1 MDILQVS
8 YGVAAAKVMSI
19 TGRVV
24 NAPGTTIFWQEIVAI
39 SSVRHYVQTSVGL
52 GGIVSGSLQTE
63 EDIFA
68 FVGKKENVGL
78 RFCPGRVLLIFGGGS
93 VDGGNYISKKNR
105 KKGGGPK
112 SPYLANIWENQVHKE
127 EQSTFERT
135 FFGVL
140 RNNTL
145 RVPSSATQ
153 TEFMKEFKTN
163 KNVLAL
169 EGRLTF
175 LTPLKSL
182 GSLKPHQNPLFPLLY
197 SSDPSDRIFEWIT
210 SVLEPVLRSTPRVSA
225 ELTSRSHT
233 PMSSPSV
240 RAGSVSE
247 P

>member
-8 YGVAAAKVMSI
+8 YGVAASKVMSI

-39 SSVRHYVQTSVGL
+39 SSVRHYVQTSEGQ
-52 GGIVSGSLQTE
+52 GGIASGSLQSN
-63 EDIFA
+63 EDIFD
-68 FVGKKENVGL
+68 FVGQKENVGL

-93 VDGGNYISKKNR
+93 VDGGSYISKKKSKR
-105 KKGGGPK
+105 KSGGPK
-112 SPYLANIWENQVHKE
+112 SPYLTNIWENEIHKE

-182 GSLKPHQNPLFPLLY
+182 GSLKPHQNPLFPLIY
-197 SSDPSDRIFEWIT
+197 SNDPSDRIFEWLT
-210 SVLEPVLRSTPRVSA
+210 SVLEPVLRSTPRVSE
-225 ELTSRSHT
+225 ELH
-233 PMSSPSV
+233 
-240 RAGSVSE
+240 
-247 P
+247 